1 MNSCNLWCRYCYYF
15 HFIDDVTEVQRGE
28 VNLLKVTQLVNG
40 RARFQIQVDWLYSSW
55 IQGLCLLSS
64 LIWKSSES
72 ECLFRDGIW
81 PFYFNF
87 HPFSRFDGLVHYTM
101 KSTELC
107 SQHYS
112 NWQEKKKKQ
121 YLHSILCWN
130 FCLLKNVFILTIG
143 NTELQLLVKATSVIL
158 LYSICK
164 KNTHH
169 FFS

>member
-112 NWQEKKKKQ
+112 NWQEKKKKTVSAF
-121 YLHSILCWN
+121 YTVLELLSFEECIYSYYWKYRASAASESNLSHSAILN
-130 FCLLKNVFILTIG
+130 L
-143 NTELQLLVKATSVIL
+143 
-158 LYSICK
+158 
-164 KNTHH
+164 
-169 FFS
+169 